1 MKVTKHNFLEVLPG
15 FLAKLEASAF
25 VSFDLEFTGIYGEK
39 NIKSDSIEQRYKKM
53 VAVASK
59 YSIIQIG
66 ISIFVPSEED
76 ASVLETSSYA
86 FYVFPEWGS
95 DVVMS
100 PSSISF
106 LKKNNMDFNLWITD
120 GLPFVNEAAAKNARE
135 KKQAAVAGGGEG
147 APVATPLMPNRPEEV
162 VKVNAFKAS
171 IDEFV
176 KDESKTEFALPAMN
190 AFLRKCLHSYLEIV
204 HPSLRTRKDDEKP
217 NELIV
222 CKVTEEQKAV
232 LEKEEEDRF
241 ALKLGFRLI
250 WEALIQAGKP
260 IVGHNS
266 FFDLLF
272 LFRWIDA
279 PLPSEFSQF
288 QQRFHDLFGSKGGLL
303 DTKFIAD
310 CGILANGSAAAAA
323 GGGAAAEG
331 PDDTSL
337 GPLYD
342 ATVVKSNFA
351 GIKFAPG
358 FAYDE
363 NQKQAHDAGYDAYMT
378 GAIFAANCASV
389 GGIKDL
395 SLRCKNKLY
404 LMQSLISFSLE
415 PGESSFL
422 RVTRGDVYHLSGFPA
437 DTKTDH
443 IIEAFDPPGT
453 DDASKVILEVSWI
466 DGTTTFLFSKKGA
479 TLALPVEKEGWVL
492 QTFAAFEEGK
502 KAAVVSAEAAATAS
516 TGRGDENEPEKKKLK
531 STCSTL

>member
-1 MKVTKHNFLEVLPG
+1 MKVTKHNFLEILPG
-15 FLAKLEASAF
+15 FVEKLASAVF
-25 VSFDLEFTGIYGEK
+25 VAFDLEFTGIYGEK
-39 NIKSDSIEQRYKKM
+39 NLKSDSIEQRFKKM
-53 VAVASK
+53 VQVASK
-59 YSIIQIG
+59 YSIIQVG
-66 ISIFVPSEED
+66 VSIFSPSSED

-120 GLPFVNEAAAKNARE
+120 GLPFVNEMTAKNARE
-135 KKQAAVAGGGEG
+135 AKEKKQQAAVAGGD
-147 APVATPLMPNRPEEV
+147 ASVATSLMPNRPEEV

-171 IDEFV
+171 IDDFV
-176 KDESKTEFALPAMN
+176 KDDSKTELVLPPMN
-190 AFLRKCLHSYLEIV
+190 AFLRKCLHSYLELV

-222 CKVTEEQKAV
+222 CKVTEEQKAE
-232 LEKEEEDRF
+232 LEKEEADRF

-250 WEALIQAGKP
+250 WEALIQSGKP

-279 PLPSEFSQF
+279 PLPTEFSEF
-288 QQRFHDLFGSKGGLL
+288 QQRFHTLFGAAGGLF

-310 CGILANGSAAAAA
+310 CGILANGSPAAAV

-337 GPLYD
+337 GPLFD
-342 ATVVKSNFA
+342 ATVVKTNFP
-351 GIKFAPG
+351 GVKFAPG
-358 FAYDE
+358 FAYDDA

-389 GGIKDL
+389 GGIENL

-422 RVTRGDVYHLSGFPA
+422 RVTRGDIYHLSGFPS
-437 DTKTDH
+437 DTKTEH
-443 IIEAFDPPGT
+443 IIEAFDPSGT
-453 DDASKVILEVSWI
+453 EEANKTILEVSWI
-466 DGTTTFLFSKKGA
+466 DGTTTYLIVKKGA
-479 TLALPVEKEGWVL
+479 TVALPVEKEGWVL
-492 QTFAAFEEGK
+492 HTFAAFE
-502 KAAVVSAEAAATAS
+502 AAKTAAAAAPVAAAS
-516 TGRGDENEPEKKKLK
+516 GESEPDKKKLK
-531 STCSTL
+531 TTCSTL